1 MSDYYDRDLKPMD
14 DYSNKK
20 TEWGGRRVLQTTVAG
35 YRVSTVW
42 LSLDHSFDGG
52 APIVFESMVWEA
64 PDGEPGA
71 EAYSTRHYSEEG
83 AARWHLR
90 ALDAIRSGAEPSY
103 DNEEWM
109 EGA

>member
-14 DYSNKK
+14 DYSNEK
-20 TEWGGRRVLQTTVAG
+20 TRWGGRRVLQTTTAG

-52 APIVFESMVWEA
+52 AAIVFESMVWEA

-71 EAYSTRHYSEEG
+71 EAYSTRHYSEEE

-90 ALDAIRSGAEPSY
+90 ALDALRRGATP
-103 DNEEWM
+103 DCDGDWM
-109 EGA
+109 DAA

>member
-14 DYSNKK
+14 DYKNRK
-20 TEWGGRRVLQTTVAG
+20 TEWGGRRVLQTNTND

-42 LSLDHSFDGG
+42 LGLDHQFGTG
-52 APIVFESMVWEA
+52 TPIVFESMIWG
-64 PDGEPGA
+64 PDGL
-71 EAYSTRHYSEEG
+71 EAWSTRHYSEEES
-83 AARWHLR
+83 ARWHLR

-109 EGA
+109 AGA